1 MAGSALCRPLCLGA
15 WSRSEPPGALR
26 AARRAQS
33 RQARPE
39 EAQELTSGTPKAGT
53 LNMLP
58 RLDVAIPRAEEQL
71 TAVQHLLILG
81 CWLTQRPRRAA
92 RHHSRHAHVG
102 FSARCHSDAR
112 AVCSSSLALLLA
124 LAEAW
129 ERDLAP
135 LVNERTNERKFGRR
149 RHKSHDLRRHLG
161 APKARSSRTQVA
173 RTT

>member
-1 MAGSALCRPLCLGA
+1 MPASLSGSV
-15 WSRSEPPGALR
+15 EPIR

-92 RHHSRHAHVG
+92 RHHSRRAHLGITSNRPRKKHLKALQV
-102 FSARCHSDAR
+102 F
-112 AVCSSSLALLLA
+112 SLATRQQLKIRP
-124 LAEAW
+124 
-129 ERDLAP
+129 RDL
-135 LVNERTNERKFGRR
+135 
-149 RHKSHDLRRHLG
+149 
-161 APKARSSRTQVA
+161 
-173 RTT
+173 